1 MTSYRPI
8 IGNGVLISLQDLLTE
23 RGANFLVDLLN
34 SAEKREIDLLFAPPR
49 GISLVLLPD
58 LHKFHWDCQVVG
70 LPVQGEEPEYLVL
83 QPSLCAQL
91 IQSKQVDLATSDCG
105 YKSMRNALTGAP
117 GQFFKAPPSDA
128 GKNRLFPVAI
138 SNISGIQRVEEESL
152 TTWQH
157 WGFVSNKGL
166 FWHRV
171 RIDDLFVIAKDFK
184 AWIVREMEKNPS
196 TSYWLGRQG
205 SETGDDL
212 NDDFKSP
219 QLLRMCEAAMKLWGN
234 EKVIPEDP
242 STHPNNRTVIDW
254 LMQSGAGF
262 TKTSAESAAALIKPS
277 FGLKAGAP
285 EIKTCTSRKRKAPK
299 NV

>member
-1 MTSYRPI
+1 MTSYRPL

-23 RGANFLVDLLN
+23 RGANFLADLLK

-49 GISLVLLPD
+49 GVSLVLLPN
-58 LHKFHWDCQVVG
+58 LYRFHWHGQFVG

-91 IQSKQVDLATSDCG
+91 IQSKQVELATSDCG
-105 YKSMRNALTGAP
+105 YKSMRSTLTGES

-128 GKNRLFPVAI
+128 GNNPLFPVAI
-138 SNISGIQRVEEESL
+138 SNISGTHRVEEETS

-157 WGFVSNKGL
+157 WGFVSNKAL

-171 RIDDLFVIAKDFK
+171 RIDDLFVVDKDFK
-184 AWIVREMEKNPS
+184 AWITRGMEEYPS
-196 TSYWLGRQG
+196 KSYWLGRQRP
-205 SETGDDL
+205 ETDDDI

-234 EKVIPEDP
+234 ENVIPEDP
-242 STHPNNRTVIDW
+242 STHPKNRTVIDW
-254 LMQSGAGF
+254 LMQSEAGF
-262 TKTSAESAAALIKPS
+262 TKTSAESAAALIKPE

-285 EIKTCTSRKRKAPK
+285 EITTCTSRKKK
-299 NV
+299 EKKSV